1 MYQYILFDLDGTL
14 TDPREGITKSVQY
27 ALDKMGISEPD
38 LSALEHF
45 IGPPLY
51 DEFRRCYQMDD
62 AQAKKAVEAY
72 RERFGVIGWQEN
84 ILFDGVPE
92 LLAALRN
99 AGRKIAIASSKPT
112 VFVRKILHMF
122 EIERCFDVVSG
133 ASLDGSIGTKAQVVQ
148 QALDAFGVSDLK
160 TAVLVGDRFH
170 DVEGARACGLD
181 CIGLTLG
188 FGGREELET
197 AGASAVVDSLE
208 ELRGVLLAG

>member
-62 AQAKKAVEAY
+62 AQAKKTVEAY

-122 EIERCFDVVSG
+122 EIERYFDVVSG
-133 ASLDGSIGTKAQVVQ
+133 ASLDGSIGSKAQVVQ

-208 ELRGVLLAG
+208 ELCGVLLAG

>member
-62 AQAKKAVEAY
+62 AQAKKSVEAY

-122 EIERCFDVVSG
+122 EIERYFDVVSG
-133 ASLDGSIGTKAQVVQ
+133 ASLDGSIGSKAQVVQ

-188 FGGREELET
+188 FGGRMELET
-197 AGASAVVDSLE
+197 AGASAVADSLE
-208 ELRGVLLAG
+208 ELRGILLAG

>member
-51 DEFRRCYQMDD
+51 

-112 VFVRKILHMF
+112 VFVQKILHMF
-122 EIERCFDVVSG
+122 EIERYFDVVSG

-148 QALDAFGVSDLK
+148 QALDAFSVSDLK

-170 DVEGARACGLD
+170 DVEGALACGLD